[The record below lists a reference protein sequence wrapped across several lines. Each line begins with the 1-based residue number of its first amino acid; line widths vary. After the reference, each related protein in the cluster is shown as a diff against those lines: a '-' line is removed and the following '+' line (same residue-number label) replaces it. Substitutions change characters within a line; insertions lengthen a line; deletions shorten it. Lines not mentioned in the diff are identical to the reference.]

1 MKIFDKNDLN
11 QILQLM
17 QRMKDDVGVSL
28 KKSGKWASGST
39 FSKIVPF
46 AELQNGILV
55 CGLKWPYDKR
65 VLENGRGPGK
75 VPFNF
80 RDVIYRWT
88 FNKGIAFKSQSER
101 LKFASAVAYK
111 MAKEGSVQFRKG
123 VKLDIY
129 STIEQRYESEVKNL
143 VVSIISEKIKNKIN
157 NVCF

>member
-1 MKIFDKNDLN
+1 MNVFDKNDLN

-17 QRMKDDVGVSL
+17 QSMKDDVGVSL
-28 KKSGKWASGST
+28 KKSGKWASGGT

-46 AELQNGILV
+46 AELQNGCLV

-80 RDVIYRWT
+80 RDIIYRWS
-88 FNKGIAFKSQSER
+88 FAKGIAFKTQKER

-111 MAKEGSVQFRKG
+111 TAKEGGVQFIKG
-123 VKLDIY
+123 LKLDIY
-129 STIEQRYESEVKNL
+129 STIEQRYEKAVRSL
-143 VVSIISEKIKNKIN
+143 VISILNEKIKN
-157 NVCF
+157 NVRF